1 MKLILNHQE
10 IDQAIIS
17 YVAGQVDTSNKEV
30 FVELTAGRKN
40 GNTCEVVIVPK
51 GSTTIPEY
59 EEQEGIDVTQT
70 EGDTT
75 SDEDEQEFLNSR
87 AVPELNNVIVD
98 AVITADTPVFEDS
111 EF

>member
-10 IDQAIIS
+10 INQAIIE

-40 GNTCEVVIVPK
+40 GNTCEVIIVPK

-59 EEQEGIDVTQT
+59 EEQEGIEVVQQEERVWNDIEVSFKSQESDDVVA
-70 EGDTT
+70 DT
-75 SDEDEQEFLNSR
+75 
-87 AVPELNNVIVD
+87 
-98 AVITADTPVFEDS
+98 VITIDTPVFEDN